1 MLQVDLV
8 RTYSKMFEQ
17 PVMPVQN
24 EAVFLDVKSAIE
36 APASA
41 EKFLKQIGSA
51 GLRARSF
58 ESVLAH
64 GLLGKTT
71 SAAYHQLEA
80 GDQGQIREFYLHSV
94 EQVAPEL
101 RAKFLKVYAYY

>member
-1 MLQVDLV
+1 
-8 RTYSKMFEQ
+8 MFEQ

-36 APASA
+36 GAFAPASA